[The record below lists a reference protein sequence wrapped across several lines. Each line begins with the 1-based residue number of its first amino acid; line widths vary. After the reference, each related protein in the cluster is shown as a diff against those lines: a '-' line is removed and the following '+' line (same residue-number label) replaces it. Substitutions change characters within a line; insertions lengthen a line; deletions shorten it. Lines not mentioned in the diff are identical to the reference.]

1 MMLSLHENMSHRLYY
16 TGMFGGGIMGKMME
30 NTLGRVVE
38 NIAKTA
44 AEQIRAT
51 QQQSEQVQQ
60 KAAQAIE
67 RSKQLQEYLGG
78 SMQVAEPISE
88 SSSMQNINGQMT
100 QSVSATL

>member
-1 MMLSLHENMSHRLYY
+1 
-16 TGMFGGGIMGKMME
+16 MFGGGIMGKVME
-30 NTLGRVVE
+30 NTLGRAVE

-78 SMQVAEPISE
+78 STQVAEPISE
-88 SSSMQNINGQMT
+88 SSSLQNINGHMS